1 MVECEPCGFNRCEGL
16 NYYNQDYCCECDHDD
31 DLGFEVWCVE
41 CLDALHSAQIHLE
54 IEELRGN

>member
-41 CLDALHSAQIHLE
+41 CLDALHSARVTLK
-54 IEELRGN
+54 